1 MCVHCSCNSGRCGG
15 SGGGCDAASTA
26 QQCSAAHS
34 QQLARRQPDRKH
46 YKRKH
51 AMARIL
57 EMRTAQTP
65 RWIRRVVGTGFAA
78 LLILIAGTAAA
89 LRAGAADERGLGAPV
104 WQTDFAPDRASDWQI
119 IADASATPDFGASG
133 LVLAMPNAD
142 AHAVLLRAGAAGAW
156 ALAVDAAQSAGAPG
170 AMHGVAFNC
179 VSKAECSYVLLNN
192 NGYVQVFREAGS
204 ERTVWYELQQWPH
217 VLRGAAANRVQ
228 LAGNA
233 EAVEVRVNN
242 ELLLRVP
249 ARTGGMVGV
258 AARASAASQQ
268 VTFTFAELRAGP

>member
-1 MCVHCSCNSGRCGG
+1 
-15 SGGGCDAASTA
+15 
-26 QQCSAAHS
+26 
-34 QQLARRQPDRKH
+34 
-46 YKRKH
+46 
-51 AMARIL
+51 
-57 EMRTAQTP
+57 
-65 RWIRRVVGTGFAA
+65 
-78 LLILIAGTAAA
+78 
-89 LRAGAADERGLGAPV
+89 
-104 WQTDFAPDRASDWQI
+104 
-119 IADASATPDFGASG
+119 
-133 LVLAMPNAD
+133 
-142 AHAVLLRAGAAGAW
+142 
-156 ALAVDAAQSAGAPG
+156 
-170 AMHGVAFNC
+170 MHGVAFDC
-179 VSKAECSYVLLNN
+179 VSKAECSFVLLNN

-268 VTFTFAELRAGP
+268 VTFTLQGYVQAPNPRPAGRIIPELSWCRGNSPARSTQTQRTPGTEKRGC

>member
-1 MCVHCSCNSGRCGG
+1 MFVRTSVAITAGAVG
-15 SGGGCDAASTA
+15 SGGGCDATSTA

-89 LRAGAADERGLGAPV
+89 LRAGAADERGLGVPV

-142 AHAVLLRAGAAGAW
+142 AHAVLLRAAPPTPGHWRWMLRNRRARRAQCM
-156 ALAVDAAQSAGAPG
+156 ALHSIAFLKRNAVSS
-170 AMHGVAFNC
+170 C
-179 VSKAECSYVLLNN
+179 
-192 NGYVQVFREAGS
+192 
-204 ERTVWYELQQWPH
+204 
-217 VLRGAAANRVQ
+217 
-228 LAGNA
+228 
-233 EAVEVRVNN
+233 
-242 ELLLRVP
+242 
-249 ARTGGMVGV
+249 
-258 AARASAASQQ
+258 
-268 VTFTFAELRAGP
+268 